1 MLVGNVGGI
10 VMSLVGKVVE
20 GIYLNEHEVRGT
32 IVATANIWAR
42 PTHMVRLHHLL
53 PIQERWLSVITLEQQ
68 DIIHV
73 LGDEEY
79 WDECDPYPPEEEDP
93 SWSKV

>member
-1 MLVGNVGGI
+1 
-10 VMSLVGKVVE
+10 
-20 GIYLNEHEVRGT
+20 
-32 IVATANIWAR
+32 
-42 PTHMVRLHHLL
+42 MVRLHHLL